1 VPEFLTPRLILNGFI
16 KKKMKKIYLNPT
28 VEVVEIDFKNH
39 LLAGSLPGAEGGG
52 NDGGTTPGV
61 VDPTDP
67 GFGGDY

>member
-1 VPEFLTPRLILNGFI
+1 
-16 KKKMKKIYLNPT
+16 MKKIYLNPT